1 MKCQCGIEGIF
12 CVVRDNT
19 EYDFGPQWFFTSPE
33 IDTFLASANP
43 AWDINVIA
51 MDLEAFGI
59 AGWDMFRKWRVS
71 DDVAPVSHQ
80 PYHISAQISLQ
91 GSRRLDQERSPPEAS
106 SFLWY
111 SPLFQQS

>member
-1 MKCQCGIEGIF
+1 MKCRCGIEGIF

-33 IDTFLASANP
+33 IDTFLAGANP

-59 AGWDMFRKWRVS
+59 AGWNMFRKWRVPTG
-71 DDVAPVSHQ
+71 VALVSHQ
-80 PYHISAQISLQ
+80 LYHLSTQISLQ
-91 GSRRLDQERSPPEAS
+91 RSRRLEQERSPSETS
-106 SFLWY
+106 SFLRY
-111 SPLFQQS
+111 LP